1 MTHEE
6 IDAIIE
12 RYDGKGSAILAIL
25 QDIQTKEKYLPQEVM
40 EDLGMRLHIPL
51 NNIYRIATFYRAFS
65 LTPRGRHEI
74 VVCLGTACHVRGG
87 QRIVDQ
93 FTMELGIRSGETT
106 SDRNFTLETVNCLGV
121 CAAGPVVAIDGQYF
135 GKMSPIK
142 VGETIKKFHRDKSDK
157 KEGLNGKD

>member
-25 QDIQTKEKYLPQEVM
+25 QDIQTKEKYLPQEAL
-40 EDLGMRLHIPL
+40 EHLGMRLHIPL
-51 NNIYRIATFYRAFS
+51 NRIYRIATFFRAFS
-65 LTPRGRHEI
+65 LMPRGRHEI

-87 QRIVDQ
+87 QRVVDQ

-106 SDRNFTLETVNCLGV
+106 PDRNFTLETVNCLGV

-135 GKMSPIK
+135 GKMSSIK
-142 VGETIKKFHRDKSDK
+142 VEETIKKFRKDKSDK
-157 KEGLNGKD
+157 KEGLNGKN

>member
-25 QDIQTKEKYLPQEVM
+25 QDIQTKEKYLPQEAL
-40 EDLGMRLHIPL
+40 EHLGMRLHIPL
-51 NNIYRIATFYRAFS
+51 NRIYRIATFFRAFS
-65 LTPRGRHEI
+65 LMPRGRHEI

-87 QRIVDQ
+87 QRVVDQ

-106 SDRNFTLETVNCLGV
+106 PDRNFTLETVNCLGV

-135 GKMSPIK
+135 GKMSSIK
-142 VGETIKKFHRDKSDK
+142 VEETIKKFRQDKSDK

>member
-12 RYDGKGSAILAIL
+12 GYNSKESAILAIL
-25 QDIQTKEKYLPQEVM
+25 QDIQTKEKYLPKEAL
-40 EDLGMRLHIPL
+40 EHIGERLHIPL
-51 NNIYRIATFYRAFS
+51 NKIYRIATFFRAFS
-65 LTPRGRHEI
+65 LMPRGRHEV

-93 FTMELGIRSGETT
+93 FAMELGIRSGETT
-106 SDRNFTLETVNCLGV
+106 PDRNFTLETVNCLGV

-142 VGETIKKFHRDKSDK
+142 VEETVKKFRQDKSDK